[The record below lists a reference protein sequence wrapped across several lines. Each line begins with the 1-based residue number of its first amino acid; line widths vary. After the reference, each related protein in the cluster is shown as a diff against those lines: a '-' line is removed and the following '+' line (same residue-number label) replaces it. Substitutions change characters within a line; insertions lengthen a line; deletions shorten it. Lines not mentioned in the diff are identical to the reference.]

1 MKLTKTMIE
10 DLPRL
15 TEEEKRSFYH
25 DGEFKIAKTE
35 RLNDA
40 FDRIEEESYG
50 VHQNS
55 CEFASRG

>member
-25 DGEFKIAKTE
+25 DGEFKKVMTE
-35 RLNDA
+35 RL
-40 FDRIEEESYG
+40 RSMCQK
-50 VHQNS
+50 V
-55 CEFASRG
+55 

>member
-15 TEEEKRSFYH
+15 TEEEKHLFYH
-25 DGEFKIAKTE
+25 DGEFKKVMTE

>member
-25 DGEFKIAKTE
+25 
-35 RLNDA
+35 
-40 FDRIEEESYG
+40 EE
-50 VHQNS
+50 NS
-55 CEFASRG
+55 R

>member
-15 TEEEKRSFYH
+15 TEEEKRSFYN
-25 DGEFKIAKTE
+25 DGEFKKVMTE

>member
-1 MKLTKTMIE
+1 MIE

-25 DGEFKIAKTE
+25 DGEFKKVMTE